1 MREIFEFIW
10 HICCMFVFVSCFVVI
25 KKEQQQTQ
33 QQHVHVMSED
43 EAAGLRKQLIR
54 FHCISCDRP
63 IDVQPHP
70 FVLFFWLFIT
80 KINPIF
86 QTTTESS
93 RKSGY
98 ASHPVTPTLHYLR
111 TGPNS
116 PISKEVQSLKFI
128 NWIYFSIDS
137 QQYNN
142 EFGGGV
148 SDVYS
153 TLRQCGGSHTMTL
166 PFKRQIKTQ

>member
-1 MREIFEFIW
+1 MI
-10 HICCMFVFVSCFVVI
+10 I

-33 QQHVHVMSED
+33 QQHVHLYSED
-43 EAAGLRKQLIR
+43 EAAGLRKPLIR

-70 FVLFFWLFIT
+70 FVLFFNIT
-80 KINPIF
+80 YYIQMKLIF
-86 QTTTESS
+86 QTTAESS
-93 RKSGY
+93 RKSSY

-116 PISKEVQSLKFI
+116 PISKEVQPFEILKKVSNLFCI
-128 NWIYFSIDS
+128 FS
-137 QQYNN
+137 QQYSPDY
-142 EFGGGV
+142 GGGV
-148 SDVYS
+148 PDVYS
-153 TLRQCGGSHTMTL
+153 TIRQCGGSHTMTL